1 MRGPV
6 TVYTNAE
13 NAICVYSLGGNT
25 RSIQLDLVLCNISFG
40 HLSAEY
46 FMNAADQTRV
56 FCNYYPAA
64 ENAIF
69 CSVFQTPLFRLTV
82 KYVLINGR
90 RR

>member
-46 FMNAADQTRV
+46 FMNAADQTILHAYFV
-56 FCNYYPAA
+56 
-64 ENAIF
+64 III
-69 CSVFQTPLFRLTV
+69 RLPRMPYFV
-82 KYVLINGR
+82 QFFKHHFSG
-90 RR
+90 